1 MCWLTGGLMSGIV
14 EFKSVFLSF
23 GNRDILKDVSFQ
35 IPDGKI
41 SLLIGKSGAGK
52 TSVLRL
58 VTGQLQ
64 PSSGYVSVNDSLF
77 NYNDKQNIYS
87 LRKSLGMVFQSG
99 ALFSDLTV
107 FQNVMLP
114 LQEHTNFSNEKMEYL
129 VDVALGE
136 VELTDAKS
144 LYPWE
149 LSGGM
154 VKRAAIARASILKP
168 GLMLY
173 DEPLAGQDPVTAVK
187 LVDLIKKRS
196 GSALIVS
203 HNINIMLKFVD
214 YIIMLDQGKLLFAGN
229 KKQILSCDI
238 PQVKSFVR
246 PVEDYFD

>member
-1 MCWLTGGLMSGIV
+1 MRGV
-14 EFKSVFLSF
+14 VKFESVSLSF
-23 GNRDILKDVSFQ
+23 GDRHILKNISFEL
-35 IPDGKI
+35 PDGKT

-58 VTGQLQ
+58 ITGQLKPNCGQ
-64 PSSGYVSVNDSLF
+64 VSVNNKLF
-77 NYNDKQNIYS
+77 DYNDKKNIYS

-99 ALFSDLTV
+99 ALFSDLNV
-107 FQNVMLP
+107 FQNVILP
-114 LQEHTNFSNEKMEYL
+114 LQEHTNFSNEKMEAL
-129 VDVALGE
+129 VNIALSS
-136 VELTDAKS
+136 VDLMDAKC

-154 VKRAAIARASILKP
+154 VKRAAIARASILQP

-173 DEPLAGQDPVTAVK
+173 DEPLAGQDPLTSVK
-187 LVDLIKKRS
+187 LVDLIKKSS

-214 YIIMLDQGKLLFAGN
+214 YIIMLDQGNLLFAGN
-229 KKQILSCDI
+229 KKQILSCKI
-238 PQVKSFVR
+238 PQVESFVR